1 MAGAAM
7 KAAEQEKT
15 PERLLAEAE
24 RRIKKLETKVADQQD
39 TIRGLR
45 SQIRQDD
52 NLAEQVS
59 ELKLEISDLKG
70 EIKELTR
77 ANHEFVARYEAI
89 RGQASKSK
97 VDASGAATSTPAVK
111 VSARSAPQAVAA

>member
-1 MAGAAM
+1 MAGAAI

-15 PERLLAEAE
+15 PERLLVEAAN
-24 RRIKKLETKVADQQD
+24 RIKKLETKVADQQG

-45 SQIRQDD
+45 SQIRQDE
-52 NLAEQVS
+52 NLVEQIS
-59 ELKLEISDLKG
+59 EMKLEISDLKG
-70 EIKELTR
+70 EIRELTR

-89 RGQASKSK
+89 RGEASKSK
-97 VDASGAATSTPAVK
+97 VDSRGAATSASGIK